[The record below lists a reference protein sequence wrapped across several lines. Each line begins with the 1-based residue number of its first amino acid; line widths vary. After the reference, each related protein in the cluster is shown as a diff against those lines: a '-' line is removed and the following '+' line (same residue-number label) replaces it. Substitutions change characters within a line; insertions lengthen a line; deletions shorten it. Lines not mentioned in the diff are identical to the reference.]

1 LETSLERID
10 DHTVRITVT
19 VPAEEVDKA
28 IDQAYKRVAN
38 KIKVPGFRAGK
49 APKPVIDTHIGRE
62 AVVADAQDEV
72 LTDSYSRAL
81 DEQGLRPIEQ
91 PEIDDLETMEAG
103 KPFEYS
109 AEIQVRPELTI
120 SSLEGLQIELPPG
133 EASGREVDAQ
143 IDHLRERYATL
154 EPVEDRGV
162 AEDDFVLLSFV
173 GKIAGEDYEGNV
185 VDKYLYEMGR
195 ALMPEEFE
203 EALVGAK
210 PGDEVHAE
218 YTIPDT
224 SANPD
229 YIGKIAT
236 FDITV
241 HEIKAKVLPELDD
254 EFAMNAGGYDSLE
267 EMRTATKEQLDRSKA
282 MGRARARELEARK
295 SLAARLEG
303 EVPEQMVETAREQIK
318 RDFVS
323 GLEAREMNIEQ
334 YMEVTGY
341 GIDQI
346 DADIAKQAEDS
357 VREELALEALFRHL
371 GYEITD
377 DDIDE
382 AIREMAGA
390 AEADPQ
396 ELREK
401 WEAAGVMSVL
411 TEQIMHKRAIG
422 WLMDEA
428 NVGIIEKD
436 DTEADDAE
444 PAEDTAEP
452 AEAIEPAES
461 AAEEESGE
469 PAQAAADEEE

>member
-1 LETSLERID
+1 
-10 DHTVRITVT
+10 
-19 VPAEEVDKA
+19 
-28 IDQAYKRVAN
+28 
-38 KIKVPGFRAGK
+38 
-49 APKPVIDTHIGRE
+49 
-62 AVVADAQDEV
+62 
-72 LTDSYSRAL
+72 
-81 DEQGLRPIEQ
+81 
-91 PEIDDLETMEAG
+91 
-103 KPFEYS
+103 
-109 AEIQVRPELTI
+109 
-120 SSLEGLQIELPPG
+120 
-133 EASGREVDAQ
+133 
-143 IDHLRERYATL
+143 
-154 EPVEDRGV
+154 
-162 AEDDFVLLSFV
+162 
-173 GKIAGEDYEGNV
+173 
-185 VDKYLYEMGR
+185 
-195 ALMPEEFE
+195 
-203 EALVGAK
+203 
-210 PGDEVHAE
+210 
-218 YTIPDT
+218 
-224 SANPD
+224 
-229 YIGKIAT
+229 
-236 FDITV
+236 V

-295 SLAARLEG
+295 ALAERLEG

-371 GYEITD
+371 GYEVTD

-382 AIREMAGA
+382 AVREMAGA

-411 TEQIMHKRAIG
+411 TEQIMHKRSIG

-436 DTEADDAE
+436 DNEADDA
-444 PAEDTAEP
+444 
-452 AEAIEPAES
+452 
-461 AAEEESGE
+461 E